1 MEKRIFEIGG
11 KEFEIKVNFRLSYN
25 LTKYRNRVTAGF
37 DFEDSDK
44 EVVDEIMKLQ
54 QRVANGE
61 EVSYSDMSS
70 GAIEFLKKNSKSNS
84 NLFND
89 EEIIDIVTLL
99 TGIKDIKEVEDLLDK
114 EVETNGYDILLN
126 KLVTGI
132 AEVFTSAKDIS
143 EQEQV
148 NKAELIKV
156 AGK

>member
-70 GAIEFLKKNSKSNS
+70 GAIEFLMKNSKSNS
-84 NLFND
+84 NLFSGSRFFALFNKSCQSTYPFSGVY
-89 EEIIDIVTLL
+89 EIAVSNVVFTTLL
-99 TGIKDIKEVEDLLDK
+99 RLSGAFDIRLYIIGSTTSL
-114 EVETNGYDILLN
+114 ILVSIL
-126 KLVTGI
+126 
-132 AEVFTSAKDIS
+132 
-143 EQEQV
+143 
-148 NKAELIKV
+148 
-156 AGK
+156 